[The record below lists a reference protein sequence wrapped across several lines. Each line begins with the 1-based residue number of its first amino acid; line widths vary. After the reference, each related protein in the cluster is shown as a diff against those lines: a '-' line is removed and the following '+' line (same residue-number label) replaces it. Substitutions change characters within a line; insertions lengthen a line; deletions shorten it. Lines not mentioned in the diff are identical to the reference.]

1 MDKEFVQ
8 YQQALSLK
16 ELGFDEPCLATYSGE
31 TFDSSVQF
39 QSDDYF
45 TAAPLFS
52 QAFRWFREKY
62 GYFPLIEFHEGYRN
76 QKWMSRYANIDG
88 SLAAI
93 GLHDTYDEAEITT
106 LNKIIEIVKARKGT
120 IEDYYANGLKESE
133 YDGD

>member
-1 MDKEFVQ
+1 
-8 YQQALSLK
+8 
-16 ELGFDEPCLATYSGE
+16 
-31 TFDSSVQF
+31 
-39 QSDDYF
+39 
-45 TAAPLFS
+45 
-52 QAFRWFREKY
+52 
-62 GYFPLIEFHEGYRN
+62 
-76 QKWMSRYANIDG
+76 MSRYANIDG

>member
-1 MDKEFVQ
+1 MKDFIPYEE
-8 YQQALSLK
+8 ALELK
-16 ELGFDEPCLATYSGE
+16 HLGFNEPCFATYIGE

>member
-1 MDKEFVQ
+1 MNELFVN
-8 YQQALSLK
+8 YQQAVALK
-16 ELGFDEPCLATYSGE
+16 ELGFHETCLATYSGE

-39 QSDDYF
+39 QNDDYF

>member
-1 MDKEFVQ
+1 MGYEFKTARNSE
-8 YQQALSLK
+8 Y
-16 ELGFDEPCLATYSGE
+16 GGE
-31 TFDSSVQF
+31 INYWIAVPT
-39 QSDDYF
+39 
-45 TAAPLFS
+45 FS

-62 GYFPLIEFHEGYRN
+62 GYFPLIEFHEGYRK